1 MHYQNYDKQ
10 PSKKHQFMTNPV
22 LQLRKIND
30 KTSKVLNFD
39 EICSDDW
46 DDCDSC
52 KFDYEAEHDN
62 ERLDDDM
69 DNVEGGTIKHELKVT
84 DSAKKLTK
92 SVNFD
97 QIGGGYNDSLAPDI
111 VV

>member
-1 MHYQNYDKQ
+1 MDYQNYDKQ
-10 PSKKHQFMTNPV
+10 PSKKHQFMTNPA

-52 KFDYEAEHDN
+52 KFDYEAEYDY
-62 ERLDDDM
+62 ERSDDDM
-69 DNVEGGTIKHELKVT
+69 VNVADGITKHELKIT
-84 DSAKKLTK
+84 ESAKKLTK
-92 SVNFD
+92 SANFD
-97 QIGGGYNDSLAPDI
+97 SQIGGIYNDSLGG
-111 VV
+111 